1 MTMTLPTP
9 VTHPAEALV
18 LARIP
23 ATVRERAATVRLMV
37 FDVDGV
43 LTDGGLYYGENGE
56 QLKRFNALDGH
67 GLRLLLE
74 GGLKVALMTGRSGPI
89 VARRAAELGI
99 AEVMQGVRDKGAA
112 LAELAQRAGVQLN
125 QAGYMG
131 DDIIDLPAMQ
141 RAGFAATVPN
151 APGYV
156 SQAAHWVASVPGGS
170 GAVRECCD
178 LLLAAQGRL
187 GGFLAA
193 PGLLGPRHPVTTRAP
208 HDTYAFWHTR

>member
-156 SQAAHWVASVPGGS
+156 SQARTGS
-170 GAVRECCD
+170 PRFPAALARCANAATCCWPPRAAWAVSW
-178 LLLAAQGRL
+178 
-187 GGFLAA
+187 
-193 PGLLGPRHPVTTRAP
+193 PRRACWARAP
-208 HDTYAFWHTR
+208 SSNDPRAP

>member
-1 MTMTLPTP
+1 
-9 VTHPAEALV
+9 
-18 LARIP
+18 
-23 ATVRERAATVRLMV
+23 
-37 FDVDGV
+37 
-43 LTDGGLYYGENGE
+43 
-56 QLKRFNALDGH
+56 
-67 GLRLLLE
+67 
-74 GGLKVALMTGRSGPI
+74 MTGRSGPI

-187 GGFLAA
+187 GGFLARRA
-193 PGLLGPRHPVTTRAP
+193 CWLRAP
-208 HDTYAFWHTR
+208 SSNGQRAHDTYAFWHTR

>member
-23 ATVRERAATVRLMV
+23 ATVRERAAVRLMV

-43 LTDGGLYYGENGE
+43 LTDGSLYYGENGE

-193 PGLLGPRHPVTTRAP
+193 PGLLAP
-208 HDTYAFWHTR
+208 GTIQ